1 MFYANFEYDGGE
13 NRFRKNFMIYKGKQ
27 ETSVIAN
34 TFHRNSKDQMKS
46 QSENLY
52 EWKEIGY

>member
-52 EWKEIGY
+52 E